1 MSVSSSPTFLK
12 LLLATGSFL
21 AGVFLMELVLLLMTP
36 TNELEG
42 RARAARDLGLP
53 FDSRTRL
60 EVVETLRKKGV
71 DAWPTMKPYLMLT
84 EERHEG
90 ATQRLAGQPEPFLF
104 PLGGISTSTSVYCN
118 EGGEYSIFE
127 TDEYGF
133 RNPPGAHSSHRLDAV
148 IVGDSFGNGACV
160 APGRDP
166 ASLLISKGLSTVSLA
181 SPGNGP
187 FNRARNARRV
197 RGSTRAA
204 NRVVVLFRRKRPQEP
219 HR

>member
-90 ATQRLAGQPEPFLF
+90 ATQRSAGAARTIPFSAWRYFDL
-104 PLGGISTSTSVYCN
+104 
-118 EGGEYSIFE
+118 
-127 TDEYGF
+127 
-133 RNPPGAHSSHRLDAV
+133 HQRLLQ
-148 IVGDSFGNGACV
+148 
-160 APGRDP
+160 R
-166 ASLLISKGLSTVSLA
+166 
-181 SPGNGP
+181 
-187 FNRARNARRV
+187 RRRV
-197 RGSTRAA
+197 LDLRDG
-204 NRVVVLFRRKRPQEP
+204 RVRLP
-219 HR
+219 